1 MVRYNEKRKEVR
13 HALKTGATIQVVRN
27 GEALSGTTCD
37 VSSRGLLLI
46 LDQHADLRVGEEVVC
61 EVNIPGDSGRP
72 QAEWGRGKLVRV
84 NETQAAILLTKGSLD
99 HTLCQPCPS
108 CRGTGMVTSVLTLCY
123 DVLTEARRI
132 ASERDSESVT
142 LSVHPEIANA
152 LKGHEAGLV
161 EEFESLTKKKVI
173 IEVDAAASWGHY
185 EIR

>member
-84 NETQAAILLTKGSLD
+84 NETQAAILLTKGTLD
-99 HTLCQPCPS
+99 H
-108 CRGTGMVTSVLTLCY
+108 TLCY

-152 LKGHEAGLV
+152 LKGQQAGLV